1 MKVTLKAA
9 RMNKGFTQD
18 EAANYLGIKKDT
30 LSNYERGKTYP
41 NIPVLRKMERLY
53 GIAYDNLIFLHLDD
67 A

>member
-1 MKVTLKAA
+1 MRVTLKAA

-18 EAANYLGIKKDT
+18 EAAKYLGIKKDT

-53 GIAYDNLIFLHLDD
+53 GVAYDNLIFLHLDD